1 MKGSLIKSNLATIGR
16 LEDRE
21 KALLREAKAAGGPL
35 ADEVAA
41 ARAAEKQMAATCAA
55 AKVLKLRFSKQERFC
70 INAEFRDERYVL
82 GMGVLSAMRW

>member
-55 AKVLKLRFSKQERFC
+55 ARRSTASWPARR
-70 INAEFRDERYVL
+70 ARRATPRRRAPA
-82 GMGVLSAMRW
+82 S